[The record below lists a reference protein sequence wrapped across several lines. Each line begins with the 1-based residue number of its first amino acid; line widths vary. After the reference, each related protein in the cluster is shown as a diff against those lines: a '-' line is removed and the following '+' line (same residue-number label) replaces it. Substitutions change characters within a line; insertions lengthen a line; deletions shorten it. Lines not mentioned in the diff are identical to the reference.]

1 MNKYNEIM
9 SHVRVDDE
17 MHRRVMSAVSKAL
30 DEQAASGNEET
41 PAPVKAETTPIRRRA
56 KLSTIQILSIAAAA
70 ILVGGAVYFA
80 IKFVQG
86 MPVKEHSKM
95 MSAENVAQAT
105 TAAAETAVNRE
116 IEAAF
121 DGVNAGNGN
130 KNFIGATKTAGPEP
144 AAEGPKEEESTAST
158 EDEGLES
165 TAASEEE
172 DRNKY
177 EYDPD
182 APTYYTKSKKSF
194 KDYLPF
200 KVKTVGTST
209 IGEEKIKAVVYTGEK
224 GEKLVIYA
232 AKEGTDIAK
241 KVYPKFKGV
250 PALLQTEGG
259 QQFYA
264 IDTSVGKKKQVNTT
278 GPYDAVMWN
287 KDGNTYLMTFSSKTD
302 VNIFISLMEK
312 I

>member
-30 DEQAASGNEET
+30 DEQAASGNEEAQ
-41 PAPVKAETTPIRRRA
+41 APVKAETTPIRRKA

-70 ILVGGAVYFA
+70 ILVSGVVYFA
-80 IKFVQG
+80 VKYIQG

-95 MSAENVAQAT
+95 MVMNEAQAT
-105 TAAAETAVNRE
+105 TAAAETAGVDGPE
-116 IEAAF
+116 VDAALGGNNHM
-121 DGVNAGNGN
+121 DSVAGRD
-130 KNFIGATKTAGPEP
+130 KNNFSRATKTAGVR
-144 AAEGPKEEESTAST
+144 EEETT

-165 TAASEEE
+165 TAASETEGKK
-172 DRNKY
+172 D

-182 APTYYTKSKKSF
+182 APAGSAKSQKDF

-200 KVKTVGTST
+200 KVKTVGKST
-209 IGEEKIKAVVYTGEK
+209 IGEEKINAVVYTGEK

-232 AKEGTDIAK
+232 AKEGTDITK
-241 KVYPKFKGV
+241 KVLPKFKGV

-264 IDTSVGKKKQVNTT
+264 IDTSAGKKQQVNST
-278 GPYDAVMWN
+278 GPYDAITWT
-287 KDGNTYLMTFSSKTD
+287 KDGYTYMMVFNAKTD
-302 VNIFISLMEK
+302 VNVFISLMEK